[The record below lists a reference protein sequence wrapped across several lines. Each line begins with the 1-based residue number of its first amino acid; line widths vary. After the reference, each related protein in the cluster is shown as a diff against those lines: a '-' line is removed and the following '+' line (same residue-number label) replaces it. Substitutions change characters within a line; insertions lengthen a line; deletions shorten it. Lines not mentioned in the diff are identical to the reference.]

1 MSVFGYENNKKFPY
15 YISKK
20 SGKTTMLIYCMLIYL
35 LSHVLI
41 KDFNT
46 FMYVHKLHPG
56 RKRFCHYCLQ
66 AFSTEDVKD
75 IIYIKNSFEINDKTK
90 DYVKF
95 NNFERKMKYFLS
107 LMEILKQFK
116 CLKRMES
123 KIQKSLILI
132 NIKSDYK
139 IVCVYD
145 MSSKAFKSYLGKD
158 ALYNFIDSMIE
169 DIAVM

>member
-1 MSVFGYENNKKFPY
+1 
-15 YISKK
+15 
-20 SGKTTMLIYCMLIYL
+20 MLIYCMLIYL

-56 RKRFCHYCLQ
+56 RKHFCHNCLQ
-66 AFSTEDVKD
+66 AFCTEDVKD
-75 IIYIKNSFEINDKTK
+75 IYIKNSFEINDKTK
-90 DYVKF
+90 DYV
-95 NNFERKMKYFLS
+95 
-107 LMEILKQFK
+107 
-116 CLKRMES
+116 S
-123 KIQKSLILI
+123 KIQKSLTLI
-132 NIKSDYK
+132 NKKNDYK
-139 IVCVYD
+139 IVCVHD